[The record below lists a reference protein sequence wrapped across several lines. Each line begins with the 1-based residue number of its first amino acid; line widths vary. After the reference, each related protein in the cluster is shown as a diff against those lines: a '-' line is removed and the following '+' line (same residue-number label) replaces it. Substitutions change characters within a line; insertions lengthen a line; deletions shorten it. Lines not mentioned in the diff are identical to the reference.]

1 MQTLLKTLILLTAS
15 ALIPMSAARAQAGW
29 PNGKP
34 IRIVVAAAPG
44 GSTDLIARQI
54 AEGLGSRIGTS
65 VLVDNRPGAGGTIG
79 AGQVVAEAPD
89 GHTLLLGTVST
100 HAVAPSVFANLR
112 YDPVKDFTAITTVAT
127 IPNVMV
133 VNPSLP
139 AKTLGEFVALAKANP
154 GKYSYASNGLGTS
167 NGLATALLASIAGI
181 KITDVP
187 YKGAS
192 PALVD
197 LIGGQIDLMLD
208 VVMTSE
214 PYIRSGKLRPL
225 AVTSLK
231 RSPLLPNVPTVA
243 EQGYPGFEAIVWF
256 GMFAPPRMAP
266 ELTARLH
273 QELAA
278 VIRGPKLTEYLER
291 QGAVPSVMA
300 PAEFRKFVGS
310 DIEKWA
316 KVAKAAGI
324 KAE

>member
-1 MQTLLKTLILLTAS
+1 MKTLLKTAILLTAF
-15 ALIPMSAARAQAGW
+15 AVVPMNAARAQAGW

-34 IRIVVAAAPG
+34 LRIVVAAAPG

-54 AEGLGSRIGTS
+54 AEGLSVRIGTP
-65 VLVDNRPGAGGTIG
+65 VIVDNRPGAGGTIG

-112 YDPVKDFTAITTVAT
+112 YDPVRDFTAITTVAT

-139 AKTLGEFVALAKANP
+139 VKTLGEFVALAKANP

-231 RSPLLPNVPTVA
+231 RSSLLPNVPTVA

-256 GMFAPPRMAP
+256 GLFAPPKMAP
-266 ELTARLH
+266 ELTARLY

-278 VIRGPKLTEYLER
+278 VIRGPKLTQYLES

-300 PAEFRKFVGS
+300 PAEFSKFVRN

-324 KAE
+324 KPE